1 MGSLPYFA
9 AFTFAANHFF
19 ILPIKKRQTC
29 RVYMDE
35 AENESEVRPMTA
47 DRDARLTAWVENW
60 GNQLLRTCTLLLGDR
75 ALAEDAVQETFLKA
89 WQGMDSFEGRN
100 GCSEKTWLTHI
111 AVNTCRSLRR
121 TAWMRRHDR
130 RVSAEDLILPAASE
144 DRTLLLE
151 VQCLPDKLR
160 QLVVLR
166 YFSGCTLD
174 EIARITGLKRATVY
188 SRLQKALKML
198 RIEETEGGGSP

>member
-1 MGSLPYFA
+1 
-9 AFTFAANHFF
+9 
-19 ILPIKKRQTC
+19 
-29 RVYMDE
+29 
-35 AENESEVRPMTA
+35 MTA
-47 DRDARLTAWVENW
+47 DRNARLTAWVKNW
-60 GNQLLRTCTLLLGDR
+60 GTQLLRTCTLLLGDR

-89 WQGMDSFEGRN
+89 WQSMDSFEGRN

-144 DRTLLLE
+144 DRSLLLE

-198 RIEETEGGGSP
+198 RIEETEGGDSP